1 MNDGED
7 EKKSIHGD
15 AAASLSRKSTI
26 CQCFDYGH
34 MEKSKSLLYKQYWTS
49 KLNSIEWES
58 I

>member
-26 CQCFDYGH
+26 RQCFDYGH
-34 MEKSKSLLYKQYWTS
+34 IWRKVRVYCT
-49 KLNSIEWES
+49 NSTEPQS
-58 I
+58 